1 MIDHMMIDTKFA
13 FLISASLFLSGLL
26 SGCAIT
32 TKSPPHQTAGVRP
45 DTAGPNLELTEAAVS
60 VSRSLNELSS
70 MEKASRVGRTTDM
83 SGAASV
89 DWSGPVEPLLRQIAL
104 ISGYRLRVLGVNP
117 AIPVLVTVNA
127 KDLPLGAII
136 RDVDLQCA
144 KKAYV
149 KVFPESRI
157 IKLRYMRL

>member
-1 MIDHMMIDTKFA
+1 MVDHMMIDTKFA
-13 FLISASLFLSGLL
+13 VLISASLLL
-26 SGCAIT
+26 SGCAVT

-60 VSRSLNELSS
+60 VSRSLNELSA
-70 MEKASRVGRTTDM
+70 MTKASQVINTTDM
-83 SGAASV
+83 AGAVSV
-89 DWSGPVEPLLRQIAL
+89 DWSGPVEPLLRQIAK

-136 RDVDLQCA
+136 RDIDLQSGR
-144 KKAYV
+144 KAYV
-149 KVFPESRI
+149 KVFPQSRI
-157 IKLRYMRL
+157 IELCYMRL